1 MKRSEM
7 IDHIKEVMLEAY
19 RQRRYSRE
27 EDDKYFY
34 RKAEDMLAMLL
45 GLGMQPPLVEW
56 QGELPLN
63 FDMPIRG
70 YHWEKE

>member
-45 GLGMQPPLVEW
+45 G
-56 QGELPLN
+56 
-63 FDMPIRG
+63 
-70 YHWEKE
+70 